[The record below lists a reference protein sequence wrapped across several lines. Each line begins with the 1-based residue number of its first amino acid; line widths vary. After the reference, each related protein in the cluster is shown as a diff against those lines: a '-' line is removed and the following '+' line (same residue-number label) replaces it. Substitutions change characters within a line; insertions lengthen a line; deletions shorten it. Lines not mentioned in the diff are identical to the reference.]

1 MIWQLTDDFRIR
13 VVPLNFILEYMAD
26 VVNPKTGETK
36 QKWKRHGYYSTLQ
49 NAIAALPDRVAQH
62 PEVKTIGDLTA
73 RIESLAVQ
81 LSKRVGK

>member
-1 MIWQLTDDFRIR
+1 MIWQLTDDFRIK

-26 VVNPKTGETK
+26 GVNRKTGEPTR
-36 QKWKRHGYYSTLQ
+36 KWKLHGYYSTLQ

-62 PEVKTIGDLTA
+62 HEVKTIGDLTA
-73 RIESLAVQ
+73 RLDSLAVQ